1 MAENKTKPTPQS
13 VAEFLARVEPP
24 RRREQG
30 LTLCDVFCQVTGWV
44 PRMWGPSIV
53 GYGVYDYTYKSGKT
67 GTWMATGFSP
77 RKSALSI
84 YIMPGYQD
92 YGALLDRLGPHKMG
106 KSCLYITRLDAVDHD
121 VLAELIR
128 TGLADLAKMWPVRA
142 E

>member
-1 MAENKTKPTPQS
+1 MAETKTKPTPDS
-13 VAEFLARVEPP
+13 VAAFLDLVVPP
-24 RRREQG
+24 RRRDQG
-30 LTLCDVFCQVTGWV
+30 LILRDLFDRVTGWT

-53 GYGVYDYTYKSGKT
+53 GYGVYDYTYKSGRT

-77 RKSALSI
+77 RKAALSI

-92 YGALLDRLGPHKMG
+92 YGAILDRLGPHKMG
-106 KSCLYITRLDAVDHD
+106 KSCLYITRLDVVDHD

-128 TGLADLAKMWPVRA
+128 TGITDLAKMWPVRA

>member
-1 MAENKTKPTPQS
+1 MSDQKTQPTDVTPE
-13 VAEFLARVEPP
+13 AFLTGVVPP

-30 LTLCDVFCQVTGWV
+30 YELLDLFGRVTGWQ
-44 PRMWGPSIV
+44 PRMWGPTII
-53 GYGVYDYTYKSGKT
+53 GYGVYDYTYKSGRT

-77 RKSALSI
+77 RKAALSI
-84 YIMPGYQD
+84 YIMPGYAD
-92 YGALLDRLGPHKMG
+92 YGAILDRLGPHKMG

-128 TGLADLAKMWPVRA
+128 TGIADLSKIWPVRA